1 MTEGANDIF
10 EVMEIFESIN
20 GEGRKMGE
28 LAAFIRMKGCNL
40 NCRFCDTKWANENEA
55 EATYMTLED
64 ILETIEV
71 FQVKNVTLTGGE
83 PMANRKIY
91 KLIMALVDKGY
102 QVEVETNGS
111 IDISEYALLA
121 DIISFTMDYKLPGS
135 GMEEKMLL
143 SNFKLLGKK
152 DVIKFVVSDKEDLER
167 AYELCQEEFGESE
180 AAIYLSP
187 AFGVIEPEEIVV
199 FMKEKHWN
207 GVKLQMQIHKVIWE
221 PDKRGV

>member
-187 AFGVIEPEEIVV
+187 AFGVIEPEEIVE

-207 GVKLQMQIHKVIWE
+207 GVKLQLQIHKVIWE

>member
-1 MTEGANDIF
+1 
-10 EVMEIFESIN
+10 
-20 GEGRKMGE
+20 
-28 LAAFIRMKGCNL
+28 
-40 NCRFCDTKWANENEA
+40 
-55 EATYMTLED
+55 
-64 ILETIEV
+64 
-71 FQVKNVTLTGGE
+71 
-83 PMANRKIY
+83 
-91 KLIMALVDKGY
+91 MALVDKGY

-187 AFGVIEPEEIVV
+187 AFGVIEPEEIVE

-207 GVKLQMQIHKVIWE
+207 GVKLQLQIHKVIWE